1 MADAPFWLRECAHHL
16 TRGPDWALLYHFI
29 TLPAVRVHLSE
40 EKIEIRLARWEKV
53 LGLMRSINVSLSDV
67 SNVQVVEDPLHEVMR
82 SGLKV
87 GLRLPWLYYVCRSIR
102 LDQAWAVRRGVPAL
116 SFAVRNQGAL
126 ERVTA
131 SSPDAHELAQHLT
144 S

>member
-1 MADAPFWLRECAHHL
+1 LHYHL
-16 TRGPDWALLYHFI
+16 I

-40 EKIEIRLARWEKV
+40 EKMEIRLAPLEKV
-53 LGLMRSINVSLSDV
+53 LGLLGNIRVSLSDV
-67 SNVQVVEDPLHEVMR
+67 SDVQVVEDPLHDVMR
-82 SGLKV
+82 AGLKV

-116 SFAVRNQGAL
+116 SFAVRNHGAL
-126 ERVTA
+126 EHVTV
-131 SSPDAHELAQHLT
+131 STRDAHELAQRLE

>member
-1 MADAPFWLRECAHHL
+1 M
-16 TRGPDWALLYHFI
+16 
-29 TLPAVRVHLSE
+29 
-40 EKIEIRLARWEKV
+40 IEIRLARMEKV
-53 LGLMRSINVSLSDV
+53 VGLLGNICVPLSDV
-67 SNVQVVEDPLHEVMR
+67 SDVQVVEDPLHEVMR
-82 SGLKV
+82 AGLKG

-131 SSPDAHELAQHLT
+131 SPPDARELARRLAK
-144 S
+144 

>member
-1 MADAPFWLRECAHHL
+1 M
-16 TRGPDWALLYHFI
+16 
-29 TLPAVRVHLSE
+29 RVHLSE
-40 EKIEIRLARWEKV
+40 EKIEIRLTKLERV
-53 LGLMRSINVSLSDV
+53 LGLMRSISVPRSDISDV
-67 SNVQVVEDPLHEVMR
+67 QVLEDPLHEVMR

-102 LDQAWAVRRGVPAL
+102 LDQAWVVRRRVPAI
-116 SFAVRNQGAL
+116 SFAVHNQGAL

-131 SSPDAHELAQHLT
+131 SSPEARELATSLT

>member
-1 MADAPFWLRECAHHL
+1 MRL
-16 TRGPDWALLYHFI
+16 
-29 TLPAVRVHLSE
+29 HLSE
-40 EKIEIRLARWEKV
+40 EKIEIRLTRLEKV
-53 LGLMRSINVSLSDV
+53 LGLMGSISVPLTDVSDV
-67 SNVQVVEDPLHEVMR
+67 QVLDDPLRDVMR

-102 LDQAWAVRRGVPAL
+102 LDQAWAVRRGVPAV

-126 ERVTA
+126 EHVTA
-131 SSPDAHELAQHLT
+131 SSPDARELAERLT